1 MACSIY
7 FHIPFCKQACSYCDF
22 HFSTNRSTE
31 EAVISR
37 MKDEL
42 IERSNQAPWN
52 GQQVLSIY
60 FGGGTPSI
68 LKSEVVLSL
77 IELAREH
84 FSVAEN
90 AEITLEANP
99 DDISQEKIQQWYNSG
114 INRLSVGIQS
124 FHPEEL
130 AMCNRAHNAE
140 EAHLALQH
148 IQEGLIDN
156 YSIDLIFGMPGSTPS
171 SLKDNL
177 HLLQQ
182 YMPPHLSCYS
192 LTVEEKTALAH
203 QVEKGKVLLPEE
215 NDILGQ
221 YALLRQW
228 TKEQGYEHYELSNY
242 AKPNRRSKHNA
253 HYWSYA
259 PYLGIGP
266 GAHSFDGT
274 TRFWNLSNNSLYAQG
289 AQGESETLEGS
300 QQINERMMVRLRTS
314 EGFRYNL
321 DLPENSHKQA
331 WHPEFITN
339 INAEAAKGT
348 LMANSEGF
356 RILPEHWMTSD
367 TIISNLMMTHDEN
380 NH

>member
-7 FHIPFCKQACSYCDF
+7 FHIPYCKQACSYCDF

-31 EAVISR
+31 EAVITR

-42 IERSNQAPWN
+42 IKRSKQTPWN
-52 GQQVLSIY
+52 GQQVLSLY

-68 LKSEVVLSL
+68 LNSSVIQSL
-77 IELAREH
+77 IELAHEH
-84 FSVAEN
+84 FSVVEN

-99 DDISQEKIQQWYNSG
+99 DDISPEKIQQWYDSG

-130 AMCNRAHNAE
+130 AICNRAHNSE
-140 EAHLALQH
+140 EAHRALQH
-148 IQEGLIDN
+148 IQEGPIDD

-171 SLKDNL
+171 SLQDNL
-177 HLLQQ
+177 NILQQ
-182 YMPPHLSCYS
+182 YEPPHLSCYS

-203 QVEKGKVLLPEE
+203 QVKKGKVLLPEE

-221 YALLRQW
+221 YELLRQW
-228 TKEQGYEHYELSNY
+228 AKVQGYEHYELSNY

-274 TRFWNLSNNSLYAQG
+274 TRFWNLSNNILYAQG
-289 AQGESETLEGS
+289 GKGESETLEGT

-314 EGFRYNL
+314 EGFRYNF
-321 DLPENSHKQA
+321 DLPKNSQKQA
-331 WHPEFITN
+331 WYQEFITN
-339 INAEAAKGT
+339 IEAEVAKGT
-348 LMANSEGF
+348 LVANSEGF